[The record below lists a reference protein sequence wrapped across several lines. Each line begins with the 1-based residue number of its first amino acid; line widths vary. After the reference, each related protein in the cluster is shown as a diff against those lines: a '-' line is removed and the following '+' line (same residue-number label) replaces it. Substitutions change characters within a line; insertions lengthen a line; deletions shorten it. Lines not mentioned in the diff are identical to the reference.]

1 MATFVAIQAVV
12 KNGFQCTYAV
22 ASTTAPCS
30 RAQQYKELDLDL
42 ESRTITKVAVGTT
55 FSIFL
60 HTINY
65 LLGAIHVS
73 LNTCL
78 CCCFF
83 SFTFLGYFVW
93 GFLHM
98 EYKFHSANSF
108 GIDYAA
114 LFSNKNMTLLN
125 GFCSVQ
131 LLGVIDTT
139 VGFSGVAESNTA
151 GGKQITVESV

>member
-1 MATFVAIQAVV
+1 MF
-12 KNGFQCTYAV
+12 
-22 ASTTAPCS
+22 TTATIQRTRS
-30 RAQQYKELDLDL
+30 R
-42 ESRTITKVAVGTT
+42 SRTITKVAVGTT

-73 LNTCL
+73 LKYLSLLLFFTVSHFLAIL
-78 CCCFF
+78 C
-83 SFTFLGYFVW
+83 GV
-93 GFLHM
+93 FLHM
-98 EYKFHSANSF
+98 VCKFHSANSF
-108 GIDYAA
+108 GIDFAA

-139 VGFSGVAESNTA
+139 VGFGGVAESNTA

>member
-1 MATFVAIQAVV
+1 MF
-12 KNGFQCTYAV
+12 
-22 ASTTAPCS
+22 TTATIQ
-30 RAQQYKELDLDL
+30 RTR
-42 ESRTITKVAVGTT
+42 SRTIIKVAVGTT

-73 LNTCL
+73 LKYL
-78 CCCFF
+78 SLLLFF
-83 SFTFLGYFVW
+83 SFTFFGYFA
-93 GFLHM
+93 HDM
-98 EYKFHSANSF
+98 QISF
-108 GIDYAA
+108 GIDFAA
-114 LFSNKNMTLLN
+114 LFSNKNMTLLKLN

-139 VGFSGVAESNTA
+139 VGFGGVAESNTA